1 MSEPEL
7 RASRVSKVYPGA
19 VRALT
24 DVDLSVPSGETLA
37 VIGESGCGKSTLLRM
52 FNRLEEPT
60 SGEIHI
66 RGQRAIS
73 IDPIQLRRQTGY
85 VQQEGGLLPHWTVGR
100 NVELVPAL
108 LDWPRSRRRRRAD
121 ELLKMVGLDPDS
133 YLSRFPGALSGGQRQ
148 RVAFA
153 RALAAD
159 PDLVLLDE
167 PFGAVDAL
175 TRLELHA
182 EFLQLKSRLGK
193 TMLIVTHDLGEAFKL
208 ADRVAVMRSGR
219 LLQVGTRE
227 ELARRP
233 ATDYVRDLLA
243 MGGEAR
249 P

>member
-1 MSEPEL
+1 MSEVEL
-7 RASRVSKVYPGA
+7 RASKVSKVYAGA

-24 DVDLSVPSGETLA
+24 DVDLSVPPGETLA
-37 VIGESGCGKSTLLRM
+37 LIGESGCGKSTLLRM

-66 RGQRAIS
+66 RGQLATS
-73 IDPIQLRRQTGY
+73 IDPIRLRRHTGY

-108 LDWPRSRRRRRAD
+108 LDWPRAQRRRRAD
-121 ELLKMVGLDPDS
+121 ELLNMVGLDPGT
-133 YLSRFPGALSGGQRQ
+133 YRPRFPGELSGGQRQ

-167 PFGAVDAL
+167 PFGALDAL
-175 TRLELHA
+175 TRLELQV
-182 EFLQLKSRLGK
+182 EFLRLKSRLGK
-193 TMLIVTHDLGEAFKL
+193 TMVIVTHDLGEAFKL

-219 LLQVGTRE
+219 LLQTGTPE

-233 ATDYVRDLLA
+233 ATEYVGDLLA
-243 MGGEAR
+243 RGREAR

>member
-1 MSEPEL
+1 MSEAEL
-7 RASRVSKVYPGA
+7 RASNVSKVYPGA

-24 DVDLSVPSGETLA
+24 DVDLIVPPGETLA

-66 RGQRAIS
+66 RGQLATS
-73 IDPIQLRRQTGY
+73 IDPIRLRRHTGY

-108 LDWPRSRRRRRAD
+108 LDWPRTQRRRRAE
-121 ELLKMVGLDPDS
+121 ELLTMVGLDPET
-133 YLSRFPGALSGGQRQ
+133 YRSRFPGELSGGQRQ

-167 PFGAVDAL
+167 PFGALDAL
-175 TRLELHA
+175 TRLELQA
-182 EFLQLKSRLGK
+182 EFLRLKSRLGK
-193 TMLIVTHDLGEAFKL
+193 TMVIVTHDLGEAFKL

-219 LLQVGTRE
+219 LLQTGTPE

-233 ATDYVRDLLA
+233 ATEYVGDLLA
-243 MGGEAR
+243 RGREAR

>member
-1 MSEPEL
+1 MSEAEL
-7 RASRVSKVYPGA
+7 RASNVSKVYPGA

-24 DVDLSVPSGETLA
+24 DVDLIVPPGETLA

-66 RGQRAIS
+66 RGQLATS
-73 IDPIQLRRQTGY
+73 IDPIRLRRHTGY

-108 LDWPRSRRRRRAD
+108 LDWPRARRRRRAE
-121 ELLKMVGLDPDS
+121 ELLAMVGLDPVT
-133 YLSRFPGALSGGQRQ
+133 YQPRFPGELSGGQRQ

-167 PFGAVDAL
+167 PFGALDAL
-175 TRLELHA
+175 TRLDLHA
-182 EFLQLKSRLGK
+182 EFLRLKSRLGK
-193 TMLIVTHDLGEAFKL
+193 TMVIVTHDLGEAFKL

-219 LLQVGTRE
+219 LLQTGTPE
-227 ELARRP
+227 ELVRRP
-233 ATDYVRDLLA
+233 ATEYVGDLLA
-243 MGGEAR
+243 RGREAR